1 MGEPAEPG
9 AFVVGESFARIL
21 TETTRSLV
29 CVLDRDGR
37 ILLFNEACE
46 HATGYR
52 RDEVLGRDARDLVIP
67 PEEREAFGEFLTYV
81 WRTGAPSPQVGHW
94 RTKQGR
100 LRLIAWS
107 NHPMPGA
114 GGEPAALVT
123 TGIDLTDRE
132 SPSRDVEGALAAD
145 PGDKLAEIGRLAT
158 EQRALR
164 RVATLVASEVSPE
177 RVFTAVSE
185 GCARVLEVNA
195 SMVVRYEGDGRA
207 TVLGRHNRDNI
218 DVFPVGERIRT
229 DEDSALGRVRTTAAP
244 ARVDDWGG
252 LEGEVA
258 DAMFRTGYR
267 STAAAP
273 IVVAGALWGA
283 VAIASED
290 PLTADTEN
298 RLGAFCELASLAVAS
313 AQARADLTASRARVV
328 KAGDEQRRRLERNLH
343 DGAQQRLVSVALMLR
358 LAKARLGP
366 GAEVAAK
373 LLDDA
378 SRELDTGLAELR
390 ELARGLHPAVLGDHG
405 LLRALEALTARLPL
419 VVDLEVE
426 VDPRPPADVEATA
439 YYIVAEALTNVAR
452 HAEASGARVTIRRDG
467 GVLRV
472 EVADDGRGGADAA
485 GGTGILGLRDR
496 AEAAGGTLSLSSL
509 PGQGTVVG
517 AVLPL
522 PGSSR
527 R

>member
-1 MGEPAEPG
+1 MREPTGSQTFE
-9 AFVVGESFARIL
+9 VGEAFARIL

-37 ILLFNEACE
+37 ILLFNDACE
-46 HATGYR
+46 RATGYSR
-52 RDEVLGRDARDLVIP
+52 EEVIGRDARDLVIP

-81 WRTGAPSPQVGHW
+81 WRTGTPSPQVGHW
-94 RTKQGR
+94 QTKQGR

-107 NHPMPGA
+107 NHPMA
-114 GGEPAALVT
+114 GPDGRPRSLVT

-132 SPSRDVEGALAAD
+132 DRDRGAGDLTPD
-145 PGDKLAEIGRLAT
+145 PEAELAEIGRLAT

-195 SMVVRYEGDGRA
+195 STVVRYEGDGTA

-218 DVFPVGERIRT
+218 DVFRVGERIRT
-229 DEDSALGRVRTTAAP
+229 DEDSALGRVAATAAP

-252 LEGEVA
+252 LAGEIA

-273 IVVAGALWGA
+273 IVVAGVLWGS

-290 PLTADTEN
+290 PLPADSEN

-313 AQARADLTASRARVV
+313 AQARADLIASRARVV
-328 KAGDEQRRRLERNLH
+328 RAGDEQRRRLERNLH

-358 LAKARLGP
+358 LAKARLGE
-366 GAEVAAK
+366 GSEAAAT
-373 LLDDA
+373 LLDGA

-390 ELARGLHPAVLGDHG
+390 EIARGLHPAVLADHG
-405 LLRALEALTARLPL
+405 LLRALEALTARLPIP
-419 VVDLEVE
+419 VDIEAALE
-426 VDPRPPADVEATA
+426 DRLPADVEATA
-439 YYIVAEALTNVAR
+439 YYVLSEALTNVAR
-452 HAEASGARVTIRRDG
+452 HAEARTARVTIRREPG
-467 GVLRV
+467 SVRL
-472 EVADDGRGGADAA
+472 EVADDGRGGADESA
-485 GGTGILGLRDR
+485 GTGLVGLRDR
-496 AEAAGGTLSLSSL
+496 AEAAGGTLGLSST
-509 PGQGTVVG
+509 PGRGTVVT
-517 AVLPL
+517 AVLPM
-522 PGSSR
+522 PGG
-527 R
+527 